1 MSTTSI
7 GTDLITGTYTL
18 LRASVEEKQLY
29 QNAQSLDD
37 ESNETSSKT
46 GLTSEIY
53 TLLDQIP
60 KGDDNRLSFQDVE
73 DYREDLG
80 DQWDA
85 SVMDDLEALGVDVS
99 NEFMMS
105 YDPDTGKV
113 TVPDD
118 TEDADVINQYFED
131 NPDKVEEFYT
141 IIQLGKLTST
151 ASSTLTQNELMTS
164 LQQQSLA
171 WWYADNTDPT
181 SWFDGGGLLSLGE
194 GSTSSYTGLS
204 LMV

>member
-85 SVMDDLEALGVDVS
+85 SVMADLEALGVDVS

-118 TEDADVINQYFED
+118 TEGADVINQYFED